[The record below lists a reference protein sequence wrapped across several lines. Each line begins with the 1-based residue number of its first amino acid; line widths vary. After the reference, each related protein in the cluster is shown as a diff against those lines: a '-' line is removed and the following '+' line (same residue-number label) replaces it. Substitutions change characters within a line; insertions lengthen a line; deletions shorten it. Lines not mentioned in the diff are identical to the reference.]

1 MKRIAILLLLLL
13 SAFIF
18 GWMLG
23 YLNIPLAIRSTSF
36 WMGFAVALVFITL
49 IILLINFIFSKD
61 KRLLK
66 MPNVLF
72 ILVLI
77 ALTILLFFGNQS
89 IKNLNESEREAQN
102 LKSQFS
108 RKLDELKNSSA
119 VQQQQLFKVAF
130 ERLQKEIKIG
140 NGKLSENAI
149 QSIVS
154 FSASLKPY
162 HLEHIDDSLL
172 LSPERGLL
180 LMGICQ
186 LEMDT
191 NSFNTLIR
199 KVDFSYAD
207 LRMKEF
213 VNLKIDNIKL
223 NYSNLEHSFLKN
235 VSLENAKLNNVN
247 LNSAELSN
255 LNLQSAYLVN
265 TNLKW
270 AVLKQCILDN
280 ADLHDSQANNS
291 QIIESSFKKS
301 NLKRLNFSGSL
312 IEESQFIASD
322 LMSSIF
328 VNTTIFETDFSQS
341 RLNNTSWLNVKISN
355 LNVDQIV
362 VNEKWLDETTVNQVD
377 RISDLQDTYDTY
389 IESQIHFP
397 NDSFLLKKK
406 HSNN

>member
-207 LRMKEF
+207 LRGVQF
-213 VNLKIDNIKL
+213 SDL
-223 NYSNLEHSFLKN
+223 NLEGISLQKANFNDSKLMNVDFDNAQLEGTDFSFSEIKMCVFN
-235 VSLENAKLNNVN
+235 RADMGDVIFNWATISNSDIRNAELNAMNTSSANFTNVN
-247 LNSAELSN
+247 FSTS
-255 LNLQSAYLVN
+255 
-265 TNLKW
+265 NLKW
-270 AVLKQCILDN
+270 
-280 ADLHDSQANNS
+280 S
-291 QIIESSFKKS
+291 QIHETYIEHC
-301 NLKRLNFSGSL
+301 NFDST
-312 IEESQFIASD
+312 D
-322 LMSSIF
+322 LMSANFVESILQSSTF
-328 VNTTIFETDFSQS
+328 NHCRLRKSSWKNT
-341 RLNNTSWLNVKISN
+341 KISN
-355 LNVDQIV
+355 SDMDFVAVEDNWFNDVD
-362 VNEKWLDETTVNQVD
+362 
-377 RISDLQDTYDTY
+377 S
-389 IESQIHFP
+389 SQINGIDHIKSTYKIVADSSQLFQ
-397 NDSFLLKKK
+397 NDFYYLKQR
-406 HSNN
+406 